1 MADGPQGLHPEETMS
16 RFNAAGLIAALKGNP
31 TDPADDGWIR
41 TREVI
46 PLIGVKTLAGVRQP
60 IEYIVNAGFA
70 EKKQVGHALMYRLSP
85 KFKTWADA
93 HIAAKELE
101 RFTAPKGWVTLTQY
115 ARKLRR
121 TVRGIQYR
129 IDGQEIP
136 VRLLKTPRPVSHYRI
151 SDLDRLLRKAS

>member
-1 MADGPQGLHPEETMS
+1 MS
-16 RFNAAGLIAALKGNP
+16 RFDAHALVAALHGA
-31 TDPADDGWIR
+31 TGEDADGWIK
-41 TREVI
+41 TMDIV
-46 PLIGVKTLAGVRQP
+46 PLLGLKTLAGVRLP
-60 IEYIVNAGFA
+60 IENIVKAGFA
-70 EKKQVGHALMYRLSP
+70 TERRVKHDRLVYRLSP

-93 HIAAKELE
+93 HKAVKELQ
-101 RFTAPKGWVTLTQY
+101 RFKAPRGWVTLTQY

-136 VRLLKTPRPVSHYRI
+136 VRVLKTPRPVPHYRI